1 MTDVLFCHAE
11 ERSIYYTSGLL
22 NADRFFAIAQNDSY
36 FYYSHI
42 CSVMIEEKIYIKN
55 KKAYF
60 EYHILDKYV
69 AGIKLLG
76 TEIKSIREGKA
87 NINDAFCTFINEQ
100 LYVRNLHIAEYSY
113 GSFYNHEAKRDRVL
127 LLNKKELKKL
137 QTRGEE
143 KGLTIVPLALFIS
156 ERGFAK
162 LEIGL
167 AQGKKTFDKR
177 ETLKE
182 RDTKVEMDR
191 AMKR

>member
-1 MTDVLFCHAE
+1 MSQDL
-11 ERSIYYTSGLL
+11 
-22 NADRFFAIAQNDSY
+22 
-36 FYYSHI
+36 
-42 CSVMIEEKIYIKN
+42 YIKN

-60 EYHILDKYV
+60 EYHILDKYT

-87 NINDAFCTFINEQ
+87 NINDAFCAFIDSQ
-100 LYVRNLHIAEYSY
+100 LFVRNLHIAEYSH

-127 LLNKKELKKL
+127 LLQKKELKKL
-137 QTRGEE
+137 KTRTEE
-143 KGLTIVPLALFIS
+143 KGFTIIPLAIFVS

-177 ETLKE
+177 ETMKE
-182 RDTKVEMDR
+182 RDTKIEMDR

>member
-1 MTDVLFCHAE
+1 M
-11 ERSIYYTSGLL
+11 
-22 NADRFFAIAQNDSY
+22 AQDN
-36 FYYSHI
+36 
-42 CSVMIEEKIYIKN
+42 IYIKN

-60 EYHILDKYV
+60 EYHVLDKYV

-87 NINDAFCTFINEQ
+87 NLNDAFCTFIDNQ
-100 LYVRNLHIAEYSY
+100 LYVRNLHISEYSH
-113 GSFYNHEAKRDRVL
+113 GSFYNHEQKRDRVL

-137 QTRGEE
+137 QTRSEE
-143 KGLTIVPLALFIS
+143 KGFTIVPLALFIN

-177 ETLKE
+177 ETMKE
-182 RDTKVEMDR
+182 RDSKIEMDR

>member
-1 MTDVLFCHAE
+1 MSKD
-11 ERSIYYTSGLL
+11 
-22 NADRFFAIAQNDSY
+22 N
-36 FYYSHI
+36 
-42 CSVMIEEKIYIKN
+42 IYIKN

-60 EYHILDKYV
+60 EYFISDKYV

-87 NINDAFCTFINEQ
+87 NLNDAFCTFINGD
-100 LYVRNLHIAEYSY
+100 LYVRNLHIAEYTF
-113 GSFYNHEAKRDRVL
+113 GSFYNHEQKRDRVL

-137 QTRGEE
+137 ETKGEE
-143 KGLTIVPLALFIS
+143 KGFTIIPLALFIS
-156 ERGFAK
+156 DRGFAK

-167 AQGKKTFDKR
+167 GQGKKLFDKR
-177 ETLKE
+177 DTMKE